1 MKSNSVINT
10 QVNASI
16 RTIEF
21 SVVGAGSVTLHLE
34 RVSAAN
40 LDYAAFHGF
49 KQRISDAAALS
60 RDLVKQ
66 PDGSMKELNATPAN
80 KLSAMTDLVRWYE
93 SGTSDWSQKRQPGTS
108 QIGLLWRAVCELKPE
123 RSPDSIRESLAS
135 LKADETRALA
145 TNPKIKAVLDRIAS
159 EAAQGVNTDEL
170 LEAI

>member
-10 QVNASI
+10 QVNESI

-34 RVSAAN
+34 RVSQAN
-40 LDYAAFHGF
+40 LDRATFHGF

-60 RDLVKQ
+60 RDETSGKPASPGEKLAAMRELV
-66 PDGSMKELNATPAN
+66 EF
-80 KLSAMTDLVRWYE
+80 YE
-93 SGTSDWSQKRQPGTS
+93 SGSADWSRRRTPGQS

-123 RSPDSIRESLAS
+123 KSPDSIRESLAA
-135 LKADETRALA
+135 LKAEEIRAL
-145 TNPKIKAVLDRIAS
+145 TVNPKVKAIMDRILS
-159 EAAQGVNTDEL
+159 ENAKGVDTDSL